1 MRLRRALAAAV
12 EIWALLGGLVLAGV
26 VALNVVSILGGL
38 LGRPIPGDFELT
50 EIGTAIAVFA
60 FLPWC
65 QLTRANVTADVFTM
79 GASRIWA
86 ARMSL
91 AGSLAALAVA
101 GVLLWRMSLGLGD
114 QQAYGY
120 TTAILQ
126 IPLWPCFLPVLAS
139 LALLALAAVATL
151 TEDAAAAR
159 GRRNA

>member
-1 MRLRRALAAAV
+1 MRLRRALAAAA
-12 EIWALLGGLVLAGV
+12 EIWAILGGLVLAGV
-26 VALNVVSILGGL
+26 VGLNLASILGGL
-38 LGRPIPGDFELT
+38 LGHPIPGDFELT

-79 GASRIWA
+79 GASRIWV

-91 AGSLAALAVA
+91 TGSLAALTVA

-114 QQAYGY
+114 QRAYGY

-126 IPLWPCFLPVLAS
+126 IPLWPCFLPVLVS

-151 TEDAAAAR
+151 TEDAATAR